1 MSEPNLGPSP
11 AQITI
16 MGHNITAR
24 ITARRTQ
31 RRRNARL
38 ALAGGALLV
47 GVTLTAAVYAVA
59 SAPRDAQ
66 AGTFSCY
73 SADDLGSDFSAV
85 AFGDHAVTDAARVAA
100 ALEACE
106 ISYGLDGVIAAQP
119 TACELPDLRLAVFPN
134 VETVDDVAA
143 FCTALGLGT
152 PPE

>member
-16 MGHNITAR
+16 MGHNIAAR
-24 ITARRTQ
+24 ISTRRRQ
-31 RRRNARL
+31 RRRTARL

-59 SAPRDAQ
+59 SAPREVQ
-66 AGTFSCY
+66 AGTFNCY
-73 SADDLGSDFSAV
+73 SADALDSEFSAV
-85 AFGDHAVTDAARVAA
+85 WFGDHAVTAAARIAA
-100 ALEACE
+100 AVEACE
-106 ISYGLDGVIAAQP
+106 ISYGMDGVLAPQP

-134 VETVDDVAA
+134 VERIDDVEA

-152 PPE
+152 LPE